1 MTMFMPPYSAFT
13 QYTPTLPQFYWDVYS
28 AEQRIKHICFEID
41 KIINYADS
49 LGVQLNITHD
59 DVEELQQEFEQFK
72 ESGFAD
78 YYEQLLQKWI
88 DENHKA
94 IYEHLAK
101 QVFFGL
107 TDDGMFCAYVPDSWS
122 DITFDT
128 GANYGAY
135 DYGRLI
141 LRFDADGTGVIDN
154 TRLTTVDNYNALS
167 LKVDSNTKR
176 TDSTFDTLFT
186 NLDKNAAA
194 PHGNEQ
200 HTPITLE
207 KGW

>member
-1 MTMFMPPYSAFT
+1 MGCDDHMSDFNCDCTPTYPNGAASPIPPFWGFSAFT
-13 QYTPTLPQFYWDVYS
+13 PTIPKLYWDVKS
-28 AEQRIKHICFEID
+28 QEQRILNLFDLLNKLVC
-41 KIINYADS
+41 YAEQM
-49 LGVQLNITHD
+49 GIQLNVSQD
-59 DVEELQQEFEQFK
+59 ELEKLKAEFEQFK

-107 TDDGMFCAYVPDSWS
+107 TDDGYFCAYVPDSWS

-154 TRLTTVDNYNALS
+154 TRLTTVENYNALS
-167 LKVDSNTKR
+167 LKVKDNTKR
-176 TDSTFDTLFT
+176 IE
-186 NLDKNAAA
+186 K
-194 PHGNEQ
+194 
-200 HTPITLE
+200 LE
-207 KGW
+207 G